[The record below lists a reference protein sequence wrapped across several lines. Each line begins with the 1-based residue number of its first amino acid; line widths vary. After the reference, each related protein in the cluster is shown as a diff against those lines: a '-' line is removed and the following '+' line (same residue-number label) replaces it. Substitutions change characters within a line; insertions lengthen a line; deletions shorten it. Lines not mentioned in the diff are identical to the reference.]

1 MHTNLWAVICG
12 NIRDELD
19 FKLTLS
25 RLVDLRKQRKVQHI
39 LLSTWRDEIDK
50 YPGLRDELKKLK
62 VYVLENYP
70 LPQELEKTPTE
81 SVNYWRQARQLL
93 AALDMIPKTDFVL
106 RLRTD
111 RSLNY
116 INQMDKLG
124 VFENYRQPVPQI
136 GHFPKL
142 FDYKVTVFGPK
153 MIRLLHM
160 IDFVLLG
167 NNRDLY
173 KMVNFDLSDLRF
185 QKPCV
190 ANAQWYLYP
199 FIQEFPIIRD
209 YIRCTHF
216 LHKVKILQQHVATQK
231 ENMFLPEIY
240 YKVYSI
246 YLMILYTH
254 FNIVHM
260 GKLKEM
266 DYGEAQFYQFFDS
279 TPNFGVQYTILGS
292 SIRDN
297 KILEY
302 AISGK
307 LKESAQYKK
316 FMHYVNYIIAHGNDG
331 THDLTH
337 ADYVELI
344 ELQRNNFYAD
354 VEDRK
359 WLKVLRFPPINPKLL
374 HRYDENFDVEGL
386 NIMHDQ
392 EKWLKLTHT
401 DNVERDIYL
410 TWLNIKQ
417 PDPAVTEKMLLP
429 IARTGNQYAMYVLLD
444 LLDKGYISEINQA
457 EVKRIVFFYLD
468 IHLRRTTENYQIT
481 RIIILLLKM
490 QQEGKIKLE
499 KLEKL
504 VRCAFEKYIDI
515 DSIANELSPDNPSLP
530 QVIKQKLQDIEN
542 IPEKELYYVR
552 NFIQQIASEPVD
564 EETLA
569 FFQSISPNDAMILS
583 QKWVVTS

>member
-1 MHTNLWAVICG
+1 MATKLWAVICG

-19 FKLTLS
+19 FKLTVS
-25 RLVDLRKQRKVQHI
+25 RLVDLRKQNKVQHI

-50 YPGLRDELKKLK
+50 YSGLRDELKKLK

-70 LPQELEKTPTE
+70 LSSELEKTPTE

-93 AALDMIPKTDFVL
+93 AALDVIPKTDFVL

-124 VFENYRQPVPQI
+124 VFENYQHPVPQL
-136 GHFPKL
+136 GRFPKL

-173 KMVNFDLSDLRF
+173 KMINFDVSDLRF

-199 FIQEFPIIRD
+199 FIQEFSIIRD
-209 YIRCTHF
+209 YIRCIHF
-216 LHKVKILQQHVATQK
+216 LHKVKILQQHVALHK

-260 GKLKEM
+260 GKIKQM
-266 DYGEAQFYQFFDS
+266 DYSDVHLYQFFDS

-292 SIRDN
+292 SIRDH

-307 LKESAQYKK
+307 LKDSPHYKK
-316 FMHYVNYIIAHGNDG
+316 FMHYVNYIIAYGNDG

-344 ELQRNNFYAD
+344 ELQRNNFYED
-354 VEDRK
+354 VQDRK

-374 HRYDENFDVEGL
+374 HQYHENFDVQGL
-386 NIMHDQ
+386 NIMNDQ
-392 EKWLKLTHT
+392 KKWEKLIQT

-410 TWLNIKQ
+410 TWLDIDQ
-417 PDPAVTEKMLLP
+417 PHPTVTEKMLLP
-429 IARTGNQYAMYVLLD
+429 IARTGHQYAIYVLLD

-490 QQEGKIKLE
+490 QQQGKIQIE

-504 VRCAFEKYIDI
+504 IRCAFEKYIDI
-515 DSIANELSPDNPSLP
+515 DSIADQISTDNPNLL
-530 QVIKQKLQDIEN
+530 QLLKEKLEILEN
-542 IPEKELYYVR
+542 VPEAEHYYVR

-564 EETLA
+564 QETLN
-569 FFQSISPNDAMILS
+569 FFQSVSPNDVMILS
-583 QKWVVTS
+583 QKWVAA